1 MAGLEILLKEGGI
14 TAWIILLAGILLLV
28 VAIERGYFLFF
39 KYSVD
44 VEQAIQKIRNF
55 ILRKSYTEA
64 IQVCNAIMDSP
75 ELNVAK
81 TGLLAAE
88 HGREA
93 MRSALGGAVLEVT
106 KNVEKRVSIIALIAG
121 VSTLLGLLGTIS
133 GLIKTFQALAVADPS
148 KKGEILGLGISE
160 AMYATAAGLILG
172 MAAMTI
178 HSICVSK
185 GEEIVSNSQDLGYKL
200 VTWVEQ
206 SERGSSNE

>member
-1 MAGLEILLKEGGI
+1 MANLEILLKEGGI
-14 TAWIILLAGILLLV
+14 TAWIILLAGLLLV
-28 VAIERGYFLFF
+28 VVALERAYVLYFKF
-39 KYSVD
+39 SIDVD
-44 VEQAIQKIRNF
+44 QAIQKVRAF
-55 ILRKSYTEA
+55 ILKKSYTEA
-64 IQVCNAIMDSP
+64 LQICNTVSDSP

-93 MRSALGGAVLEVT
+93 MKSALGGAVLEVT
-106 KNVEKRVSIIALIAG
+106 KNCEKRVSVIALIAG

-133 GLIKTFQALAVADPS
+133 GLIKTFQALAEADPS

-160 AMYATAAGLILG
+160 AMYATAAGLVLG
-172 MAAMTI
+172 ISAMVV

-185 GEEIVSNSQDLGYKL
+185 GEEIVANAQDLGYKL

-206 SERGSSNE
+206 SERGGVND

>member
-1 MAGLEILLKEGGI
+1 MSSLEILLKEGGV
-14 TAWIILLAGILLLV
+14 TAWIILLAGVLLIV
-28 VAIERGYFLFF
+28 VAIERAYALYF

-44 VEQAIQKIRNF
+44 VEMAVEKIQKF
-55 ILRKSYTEA
+55 ILKKSYNEA
-64 IQVCNAIMDSP
+64 IQICNTVTDSP

-81 TGLLAAE
+81 SGLIAAE

-106 KNVEKRVSIIALIAG
+106 KKCERRVSLIALIAG

-133 GLIKTFQALAVADPS
+133 GLIKTFQALAEADPS

-160 AMYATAAGLILG
+160 AMYATAAGLVLG
-172 MAAMTI
+172 ISAMVV
-178 HSICVSK
+178 HSLCVSK
-185 GEEIVSNSQDLGYKL
+185 GEEIVSNAQDLGYKL

-206 SERGSSNE
+206 SERGTVNE